1 LRNGAP
7 VFPAHLKGCG
17 NTLRPRRYYH
27 EQLEQTV
34 AVPILNT
41 MPTMN
46 TVHLFFNCFLKA
58 GRFWLAMALLLPV
71 TATAQAPTDVRGLP
85 TLAPLVNLVTPAV
98 VNVSVVTR
106 APMEDNPLFRDPFFR
121 RFFNLPDRPQRQE
134 QAAGSGVIV
143 DAARGFILT
152 NNHVIKDAE
161 QVIITLKDRRQFP
174 AKLVGTDPGTDIA
187 VLQISAPNL
196 SALRIGDSDVLQ
208 VGDYVMAIGNPF
220 GIGQTVTSGI
230 VSALGRSGL
239 SVEGYEDFIQTDA
252 SINPGNSGGA
262 LVNLRGELI
271 GINTAIIGP
280 AGGNVGIGCAVPS
293 AMARAV
299 MEQIVRH
306 GEVRRGRLGIE
317 MADVTLDAQRKLKL
331 PSLDGA
337 LIASVEAGSPAE
349 KAGLRQGDIVIA
361 LNGRPVR
368 GPAELRARLGLT
380 PIGDDA
386 DMTIVREGGQQR
398 IRARIA
404 APQPAGK
411 GEALVVPQLPGM
423 RVVEIERGSPL
434 YERLR
439 GGGLV
444 VATVE
449 ANSRALQAGFRPGD
463 IIYAV
468 NRRRVQTVAEFQ
480 NLLRAAQQV
489 PSGGSAERG
498 YAVSLLRGDFSMTI
512 IIR

>member
-1 LRNGAP
+1 
-7 VFPAHLKGCG
+7 
-17 NTLRPRRYYH
+17 
-27 EQLEQTV
+27 
-34 AVPILNT
+34 
-41 MPTMN
+41 MPTM
-46 TVHLFFNCFLKA
+46 TLISLFLNNILKPGA
-58 GRFWLAMALLLPV
+58 LWALATALLPV
-71 TATAQAPTDVRGLP
+71 AALAQPAPDVRGLP

-98 VNVSVVTR
+98 VNVSVITR
-106 APMEDNPLFRDPFFR
+106 APMEENPLFRDPFFR
-121 RFFNLPDRPQRQE
+121 RFFNLPDRPQRKE

-196 SALRIGDSDVLQ
+196 TALRIGDSDALQ
-208 VGDYVMAIGNPF
+208 VGDYVLAIGNPF

-262 LVNLRGELI
+262 LVNMRGELI

-280 AGGNVGIGCAVPS
+280 AGGNVGIGFAVPTV
-293 AMARAV
+293 MARAV
-299 MEQIVRH
+299 MGQIVRY

-317 MADVTLDAQRKLKL
+317 MVDVPLEAQRKLKL

-337 LIASVEAGSPAE
+337 LIANVEPGSPAE
-349 KAGLRQGDIVIA
+349 KAGFRKGDVVTA
-361 LNGRPVR
+361 LNGRSVR

-380 PIGDDA
+380 PVGDDA
-386 DMTIVREGGQQR
+386 DMTVIREGGQQR
-398 IRARIA
+398 IRTRIA
-404 APQPAGK
+404 APHPASS
-411 GEALVVPQLPGM
+411 GEALAVAQLPGM

-434 YERLR
+434 FERLN

-444 VATVE
+444 VAAIE

-468 NRRRVQTVAEFQ
+468 NRLRVQTAAEFQ
-480 NLLRAAQQV
+480 KLL
-489 PSGGSAERG
+489 SNAERG
-498 YAVSLLRGDFSMTI
+498 YAVSLLRGDFSLTI
-512 IIR
+512 IVR

>member
-1 LRNGAP
+1 MRRIRAGIIISRLKNGGTAP
-7 VFPAHLKGCG
+7 ISRDMSMIIPIRLFLNNFFKPA
-17 NTLRPRRYYH
+17 
-27 EQLEQTV
+27 Q
-34 AVPILNT
+34 
-41 MPTMN
+41 
-46 TVHLFFNCFLKA
+46 
-58 GRFWLAMALLLPV
+58 ALLWLLLGALLPPAAV
-71 TATAQAPTDVRGLP
+71 AQATADARGLP
-85 TLAPLVNLVTPAV
+85 TLAPVVNQVTPAV

-143 DAARGFILT
+143 DAARGYILT

-161 QVIITLKDRRQFP
+161 QVIVTLKDRRQFP

-187 VLQISAPNL
+187 VLQISAPRL
-196 SALRIGDSDVLQ
+196 SALRIGDSDALQ
-208 VGDYVMAIGNPF
+208 VGDYVLAIGNPF

-280 AGGNVGIGCAVPS
+280 AGGNVGIGFAVPS

-317 MADVTLDAQRKLKL
+317 MADVPPEAQRKLRL
-331 PSLDGA
+331 ASLDGA
-337 LIASVEAGSPAE
+337 LIANVEAGSPAE
-349 KAGLRQGDIVIA
+349 HAGLRTGDVVTA
-361 LNGRPVR
+361 LNGRPIR
-368 GPAELRARLGLT
+368 SSAELRARLGLT
-380 PIGDDA
+380 PVGDE
-386 DMTIVREGGQQR
+386 IELNVVREGGERR
-398 IRARIA
+398 IRTRIA
-404 APQPAGK
+404 APQSSGNGDAQ
-411 GEALVVPQLPGM
+411 AVPQLPGL

-434 YERLR
+434 FQRLR

-444 VATVE
+444 VAAVE
-449 ANSRALQAGFRPGD
+449 PGSRALQAGFRPGD

-468 NRRRVQTVAEFQ
+468 NRRRLQTVAEFQ
-480 NLLRAAQQV
+480 GLLR
-489 PSGGSAERG
+489 GSERG
-498 YAVSLLRGDFSMTI
+498 YAISLLRGDFNLTI
-512 IIR
+512 IVR